1 MRARSNACWSP
12 PAKSVLQST
21 DYSAV
26 NDSGGVR
33 GSDPQDLRPRFRR
46 LGGMSV
52 DKRMGRPSRLHPD
65 CIPGLCGR
73 GAFNSEP
80 RFRFRACAAVVFATF
95 SGSISR
101 FLAGAP
107 APCCDGHRKEKR
119 ETEGFPYRHKA
130 TERSVNARAWIGC
143 SKEASPMPRF
153 PQMTIVSTQA
163 ALRVSDFCAEVG
175 HFLNERRRRAA
186 VGPVN
191 EGRDGSLTLPGPVQ
205 DGLRQTSWA
214 GDS

>member
-143 SKEASPMPRF
+143 SKEASPMPLSSDDNRKYASSLACF
-153 PQMTIVSTQA
+153 RLLRRGRAFFERTQA
-163 ALRVSDFCAEVG
+163 SSC
-175 HFLNERRRRAA
+175 RR
-186 VGPVN
+186 
-191 EGRDGSLTLPGPVQ
+191 SC
-205 DGLRQTSWA
+205 
-214 GDS
+214 